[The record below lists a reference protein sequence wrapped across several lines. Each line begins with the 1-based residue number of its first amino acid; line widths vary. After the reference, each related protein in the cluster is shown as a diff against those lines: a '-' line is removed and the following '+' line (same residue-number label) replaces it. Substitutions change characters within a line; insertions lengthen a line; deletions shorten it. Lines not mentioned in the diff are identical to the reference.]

1 MAFTPA
7 EITNI
12 SNAALDYYLDKG
24 DQWRQTLQKR
34 PLMDKL
40 VSKKKYFPGGK
51 GNISVAVS
59 GDFGNGTGVNDVLKG
74 YTHDDAV
81 LFYTPAN
88 IKRANYPWREH
99 HIGLELTHTELK
111 IDGISVVDPG
121 SNGERLSEHSRR
133 EMTVLVGLL
142 EDKLFDL
149 GEKYARDFNL
159 LLYGNGVADPKALAG
174 LALLVADDPS
184 IGTVGGLDRSLTV
197 YEWWRNIAFTT
208 AFGVKVGATPA
219 LAQWGGD
226 SVKPDVAN
234 GGALLTLMQKARRML
249 TRYGGEP
256 DLIVAG
262 SDFLAGMEME
272 IRANGSYSMGGFNKS
287 QDGAMGTMHFGGTEV
302 IYDPTLDDM
311 GRSRFAYWLD
321 TKKIMLYCMEDEW
334 MHKHTPARPHDKF
347 LMYRS
352 ITSTCQ
358 LIGKQFN
365 SSAVMEVKPYP

>member
-1 MAFTPA
+1 MPFSAN
-7 EITNI
+7 EI
-12 SNAALDYYLDKG
+12 SNIANASLDYYLDKG

-40 VSKKKYFPGGK
+40 VAKKKFFPGGK

-59 GDFGNGTGVNDVLKG
+59 GDFGQEGTTNDNLRG
-74 YTHDDAV
+74 YTHDDTV

-99 HIGLELTHTELK
+99 HLGLELTHTELK

-159 LLYGNGVADPKALAG
+159 LLYGNGVADPKAMAG

-184 IGTVGGLDRSLTV
+184 VGTVGGLDRAV
-197 YEWWRNIAFTT
+197 APYGWWRNIAYTN
-208 AFGVKVGATPA
+208 AFGVKVQGDPT
-219 LAQWGGD
+219 LAAWGGD
-226 SVKPDVAN
+226 AIDVN
-234 GGALLTLMQKARRML
+234 PLDGGTLLQALQSMRRKL

-256 DLIVAG
+256 DLMVAG
-262 SDFLAGMEME
+262 SDFLGGLELEM
-272 IRANGSYSMGGFNKS
+272 RANSIYSQTGVKKD
-287 QDGAMGTMHFGGTEV
+287 QDGAMGTMYFAGTEV
-302 IYDPTLDDM
+302 VYDPTLDDM
-311 GRSRFAYWLD
+311 GRSKFAYWLD
-321 TKKIMLYCMEDEW
+321 TKKIMIMAMEDEW

-352 ITSTCQ
+352 VTTTCQ

-365 SSAVMEVKPYP
+365 SSAVIEIN